1 MPIPIITGFNVLDN
15 TPIDGRYLVADNAER
30 DLIDVNS
37 LYVGLQVFNQAISK
51 VEVLTTLDVN
61 DTANNVWVVLEDS
74 TSGNPRYVTVTGD
87 SGTHTTQSASGVIDV
102 LGGDGIT
109 TVVTNDNG
117 DSVVTINLDTPSTT
131 FLPEPS
137 FAGTTQTAIGSGAAI
152 TFPVVVTDN
161 NYSDITYVI
170 NSVTLDA
177 QSSSNQFSTAAITP
191 SGNTFSTTATGTG
204 SATASYTV
212 NLTASYPDATPLT
225 ADYDLDLILD
235 EAPPVFYTRVTG
247 SVTSPLTV
255 EADYDLTDTN
265 KWSVSNNGLPP
276 SVFFNRPVGTSSGGW
291 TVMLGI
297 ADADNVDAQ
306 ASFDDGDTIPDVFP
320 MTGDS
325 SAITPSGY
333 KIYSFPLSALRP
345 LVTIDITPTT

>member
-117 DSVVTINLDTPSTT
+117 DSVVTINLDTPSTV

-137 FAGTTQTAIGSGAAI
+137 FAGTIQDAVIGGAAV

-161 NYSDITYVI
+161 NYSDITYKI
-170 NSVTLDA
+170 NTVTIGA
-177 QSSSNQFSTAAITP
+177 QTGGASFSSDPITP
-191 SGNTFSTTATGTG
+191 STNTFSTTATGIAA
-204 SATASYTV
+204 ATAAYTV
-212 NLTASYPDATPLT
+212 NLTASYPGAADIT
-225 ADYDLDLILD
+225 ANYDLDLILN
-235 EAPPVFYTRVTG
+235 EYVPVPAFYTRVVSGTP
-247 SVTSPLTV
+247 SPLV
-255 EADYDLTDTN
+255 PEADYDLTDTN
-265 KWSVSNNGLPP
+265 KWTADVAGLPP
-276 SVFFNRPVGTSSGGW
+276 GFLGRRPSTGSPW
-291 TVMLGI
+291 RILMGI
-297 ADADNVDAQ
+297 ADSENIDASV
-306 ASFDDGDTIPDVFP
+306 SFDGGSSIPDVFP
-320 MTGDS
+320 VNEDPPQT
-325 SAITPSGY
+325 TPSGY
-333 KIYSFPLSALRP
+333 TIYAFPLDAGRP
-345 LVTIDITPTT
+345 LATISITPTS

>member
-1 MPIPIITGFNVLDN
+1 MREL
-15 TPIDGRYLVADNAER
+15 
-30 DLIDVNS
+30 
-37 LYVGLQVFNQAISK
+37 LQS
-51 VEVLTTLDVN
+51 
-61 DTANNVWVVLEDS
+61 
-74 TSGNPRYVTVTGD
+74 
-87 SGTHTTQSASGVIDV
+87 
-102 LGGDGIT
+102 
-109 TVVTNDNG
+109 
-117 DSVVTINLDTPSTT
+117 
-131 FLPEPS
+131 
-137 FAGTTQTAIGSGAAI
+137 AIGSGAAI

-204 SATASYTV
+204 SATASYIV
-212 NLTASYPDATPLT
+212 NLTASYPDASPLT
-225 ADYDLDLILD
+225 ANYDLDLILN
-235 EAPPVFYTRVTG
+235 EAPPVFYTRVT
-247 SVTSPLTV
+247 SNVTSPLTV
-255 EADYDLTDTN
+255 EADYNLTDTS

-333 KIYSFPLSALRP
+333 KIYSFPLNALRP

>member
-15 TPIDGRYLVADNAER
+15 TPIDGRYVVANTTARDN
-30 DLIDVNS
+30 IDRNS
-37 LYVGLQVFNQAISK
+37 LYEGLQVYVVDAGQ
-51 VEVLTTLDVN
+51 VQVLTTLGDGN
-61 DTANNVWVVLEDS
+61 LVLDAWTPIGADS
-74 TSGNPRYVTVTGD
+74 GQVRYVSVTGD
-87 SGTHTTQSASGVIDV
+87 TGTSTTSSNSGDLEIV
-102 LGGDGIT
+102 GGDGIS
-109 TVVTNDNG
+109 TVAANDG
-117 DSVVTINLDTPSTT
+117 SDSKITISLDTPATT